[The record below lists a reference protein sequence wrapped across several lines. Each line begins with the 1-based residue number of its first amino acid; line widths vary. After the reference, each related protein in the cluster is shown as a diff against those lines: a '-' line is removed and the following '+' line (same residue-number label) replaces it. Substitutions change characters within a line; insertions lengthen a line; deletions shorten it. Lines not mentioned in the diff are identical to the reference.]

1 MFKSKKIFIVALILI
16 SMVAFT
22 GCGSKNEA
30 QPVEAQEEE
39 LIPIPVEVVAV
50 TTADIS
56 STDNVNG
63 LLAANVEVNV
73 VPKVP
78 GKVAQILVDMG
89 DRVNKGD
96 VLVRLDDAE
105 LQAQLKQAQAGLA
118 MAKTSGSQANVR
130 YQDAKKNLERMQ
142 SLFEQGAI
150 SEQQLEGAEIQVELA
165 DPEVSAAQIKQSEAS
180 LQMVQTQLNNTVI
193 TAPVG
198 GIISARN
205 VEIGEMAG
213 QTPVVSIVDID
224 KVIVE
229 VNVTEGQVNK
239 LAKGQK
245 VDVEVAA
252 VSDKLFAG
260 TILSISPA
268 ADAQTRLFQVRIEI
282 SNKDHKLKPGMFAQV
297 KLSTEKKFGVVVISK
312 EAIIERDKEKI
323 VFVVQNNVAIQK
335 EVITGISDD
344 NKVEVLSGLSS
355 GEQLVIKGQHKLQN
369 NAPVNVAGG
378 NI

>member
-16 SMVAFT
+16 SMVVFT
-22 GCGSKNEA
+22 GCGSKNA
-30 QPVEAQEEE
+30 SQPVDAQEEVK
-39 LIPIPVEVVAV
+39 PIPVEVVAV
-50 TTADIS
+50 TTADIA

-63 LLAANVEVNV
+63 VLAANVEVNV

-78 GKVAQILVDMG
+78 GKVAQVLVDMG

-96 VLVRLDDAE
+96 VLIRLDDAE

-118 MAKTSGSQANVR
+118 MAKTGGTQASVR
-130 YQDAKKNLERMQ
+130 YQDAKNNLERMQ

-150 SEQQLEGAEIQVELA
+150 SEQQLEGAKTQLEMA
-165 DPEVSAAQIKQSEAS
+165 DPDVAAAQIKQAEAS

-198 GIISARN
+198 GIISVRN

-239 LAKGQK
+239 LADGQK

-252 VSDKLFAG
+252 VSDKPFAG
-260 TILSISPA
+260 KILSISPA
-268 ADAQTRLFQVRIEI
+268 ADARTRLFPVKIEI
-282 SNKDHKLKPGMFAQV
+282 SNKDHKLKPGMFARV
-297 KLSTEKKFGVVVISK
+297 KISTEKKSGVVVISK
-312 EAIIERDKEKI
+312 EAIVERGKERI
-323 VFVVQNNVAIQK
+323 VFVIQDDVAIQR
-335 EVITGISDD
+335 EIITGISND
-344 NKVEVLSGLSS
+344 NNIEILSGLAS
-355 GEQLVIKGQHKLQN
+355 GDQLVIKGQHKLQN
-369 NAPVNVAGG
+369 NSPVSVAGG